1 MQTTSYSESWKTL
14 SLYPE
19 YLLNLKLP
27 IESVHI
33 MNEKLLSRCAENT
46 VEVTILRKVAV
57 NVNIAPP
64 HGHLTVPYCY
74 LNCFMY
80 GTIPTS
86 RTMHHLS
93 VAGAQRL
100 LI

>member
-1 MQTTSYSESWKTL
+1 MHTTSYSESWKTP
-14 SLYPE
+14 SVYPE

-33 MNEKLLSRCAENT
+33 MNEKSLSRCAEDT

-57 NVNIAPP
+57 SVNIAP
-64 HGHLTVPYCY
+64 HGHLTVPYCH
-74 LNCFMY
+74 LKCFMY

-86 RTMHHLS
+86 RTMQHLS

-100 LI
+100 FI